1 MFSTYRQAMDA
12 LYLACVLVAGTALV
26 LISAVIPWAV
36 YTRYVLN
43 QAASWPEPMAVL
55 LTIVLTFFGAAA
67 CYRRRLHMNV
77 SFFVAMLPPRL
88 RRIADLIAELL
99 VALFALFM
107 VIWGVKLVDATW
119 YNTIADFPAL
129 SVGVTYL
136 PIPLGGAILLLFV
149 IEQVSGGQSTDVGRQ
164 MTEDGSLKGHP
175 SVIRP
180 PSSVV

>member
-1 MFSTYRQAMDA
+1 
-12 LYLACVLVAGTALV
+12 
-26 LISAVIPWAV
+26 
-36 YTRYVLN
+36 
-43 QAASWPEPMAVL
+43 
-55 LTIVLTFFGAAA
+55 
-67 CYRRRLHMNV
+67 MNV

-99 VALFALFM
+99 VALFGLFM

-119 YNTIADFPAL
+119 FNTIADFPAL

-149 IEQVSGGQSTDVGRQ
+149 IERVSRGQRTDVGRQ
-164 MTEDGSLKGHP
+164 MTEDASPKDQP
-175 SVIRP
+175 SVLRP

>member
-1 MFSTYRQAMDA
+1 
-12 LYLACVLVAGTALV
+12 
-26 LISAVIPWAV
+26 
-36 YTRYVLN
+36 
-43 QAASWPEPMAVL
+43 MAVL

-77 SFFVAMLPPRL
+77 SFFVAMLPPSP

-107 VIWGVKLVDATW
+107 AIWGVKLVEATW

-129 SVGVTYL
+129 SVGVTYM

-149 IEQVSGGQSTDVGRQ
+149 IEQMLGAAPEAKPVGERAHA
-164 MTEDGSLKGHP
+164 TAD
-175 SVIRP
+175 
-180 PSSVV
+180 

>member
-1 MFSTYRQAMDA
+1 MGG
-12 LYLACVLVAGTALV
+12 LYLGWVVGGGTGLV

-36 YTRYVLN
+36 YPRYVLN
-43 QAASWPEPMAVL
+43 RAASWPEPMAVL

-88 RRIADLIAELL
+88 RQIADLIAELL
-99 VALFALFM
+99 VALFGLFM

-136 PIPLGGAILLLFV
+136 PIPLGCAILLLFV
-149 IEQVSGGQSTDVGRQ
+149 IEHVSGGATQPAQPGEPGDAVW
-164 MTEDGSLKGHP
+164 GSW
-175 SVIRP
+175 
-180 PSSVV
+180 